1 MRKGAMAIAAAIALG
16 AATMTTGVMAAP
28 HGGGG
33 MGGRGGGGA
42 AFGGARGGMGGGAAF
57 GGRSGGMAFNRG
69 GTFAG
74 RPGFTGRPGFV
85 GRPGVAFNRGFRR
98 RFGPGFGW
106 WGGPLWAY
114 TGTCWRLRHVWTPF
128 GWSWRRIWV
137 C

>member
-28 HGGGG
+28 HGGPGGGGG
-33 MGGRGGGGA
+33 MGRGGPAMGGGVRGGP
-42 AFGGARGGMGGGAAF
+42 AFGG
-57 GGRSGGMAFNRG
+57 GGMAFN
-69 GTFAG
+69 

-85 GRPGVAFNRGFRR
+85 GRPGFAFNRGFRGR

-114 TGTCWRLRHVWTPF
+114 TGTCWRLRHVWTPW
-128 GWSWRRIWV
+128 GWRWRRIWV